1 MRPRRKPKLI
11 SLEINKSCPSIN
23 IFYLLMCCFL
33 ILYST
38 YTRYDKYPTNN
49 TYELT
54 NMLNIKCSPNLE
66 KYYRGIANCLEE
78 TKPKDN

>member
-1 MRPRRKPKLI
+1 
-11 SLEINKSCPSIN
+11 
-23 IFYLLMCCFL
+23 MCCFL